1 MVSRSDRSQPG
12 RWCSDYASSRMLYT
26 EVPKEEGREQLQE
39 HLDKC
44 TEWAK
49 QWMMEFNVAKCK
61 VLHAGRTNRMKEYT
75 MEGNILEKVQEEKD
89 LGVMVHKAMNGSR
102 QVAEAVKKA
111 NRAPAQI
118 IRTIS
123 NKETD
128 TVIPLHTNMC
138 FILEEGYQRT

>member
-1 MVSRSDRSQPG
+1 MQ
-12 RWCSDYASSRMLYT
+12 
-26 EVPKEEGREQLQE
+26 EEQ
-39 HLDKC
+39 
-44 TEWAK
+44 T
-49 QWMMEFNVAKCK
+49 
-61 VLHAGRTNRMKEYT
+61 MKEYT
-75 MEGNILEKVQEEKD
+75 TDGKILEKIHKKKD

-102 QVAEAVKKA
+102 QVTEAVKKA
-111 NRAPAQI
+111 NRALAQI

>member
-1 MVSRSDRSQPG
+1 
-12 RWCSDYASSRMLYT
+12 
-26 EVPKEEGREQLQE
+26 
-39 HLDKC
+39 
-44 TEWAK
+44 
-49 QWMMEFNVAKCK
+49 
-61 VLHAGRTNRMKEYT
+61 
-75 MEGNILEKVQEEKD
+75 MEGKILEKIPEEKD

-111 NRAPAQI
+111 NRALAHI